1 MNILP
6 WLFLLIV
13 VVLGTVGQLS
23 LKYASQSST
32 TASASNVSSLSRSS
46 LLYSRYFWLWFICYV
61 LVTGLWLVVLRSL
74 PLSQAF
80 PALGMTFALIPLA
93 SHYVL
98 RERIGLSQWLGIVII
113 VIGTIF
119 VVQT

>member
-32 TASASNVSSLSRSS
+32 TDSASDVSSLSRSS